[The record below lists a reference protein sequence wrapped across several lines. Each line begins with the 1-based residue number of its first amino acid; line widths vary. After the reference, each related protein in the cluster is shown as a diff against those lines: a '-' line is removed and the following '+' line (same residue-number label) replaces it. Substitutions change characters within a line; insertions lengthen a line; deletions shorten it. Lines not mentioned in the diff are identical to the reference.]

1 MIFFKDINVSGNA
14 ILEGSLTANQG
25 VVIPAT
31 ASLSTDAI
39 INLSGNDID
48 IRTTG
53 SNGIIFTAD
62 DVEKGRIDQP
72 GTSFTDTVASPSIL
86 TSGID
91 TPSSTDL
98 LMNVNGNI
106 SFTIKTSSR

>member
-14 ILEGSLTANQG
+14 SIEGALTANQG
-25 VVIPAT
+25 VVIPTA

-53 SNGIIFTAD
+53 SNGVVFTAN
-62 DVEKGRIDQP
+62 DVEKGRIDQS
-72 GTSFTDTVASPSIL
+72 GINFTDTVASPSIL
-86 TSGID
+86 TSSID
-91 TPSSTDL
+91 TPSATDYF
-98 LMNVNGNI
+98 NEC
-106 SFTIKTSSR
+106 SW